1 MDNRPRLVVAGNG
14 MVGHRLCRKLVELG
28 ATGLYRVTVLGE
40 EPQPAYDRVHLTDL
54 FGERD
59 DGSLQLSPPEWYREH
74 EIDLRLNN
82 PVVRIERQARLV
94 RTRTGDTVEYD
105 QLVLATGS
113 SSFVPPIAGTDLA
126 GVFVYRTIEDLRAIR
141 AYAQRR
147 RRAAVIG
154 GGLLGLE
161 AARALRDSGLATT
174 VIEFAAGLMPS
185 QLTQAASTLLQR
197 EITARGIAV
206 VTATQIT
213 RIEANGSDRTLY
225 FAAGGSVV
233 ADLVVIA
240 AGIRP
245 RSELAELSGVDRS
258 PAGGIVVDNRL
269 RTSDPNIYAI
279 GECASH
285 ALRVYG
291 LVAPGYQM
299 ADVLATNL
307 AGGTASFGGADVT
320 ARLKLLD
327 VEVATAGL
335 PLDGSSITFQADG
348 TYRLLRV
355 EHRRLIGALGV
366 GRWPEFARIQD
377 AVAKRSRIWPWQAAR
392 FQRTGV
398 LQSDRAAVAEWSA
411 DTIICNCLSVTKGQ
425 LASAS
430 SDGCPSVP
438 LLAARTGAS
447 TLCGSCAPL
456 LAELIGLRDA
466 APLRIP
472 WALLGGSV
480 VALIAAI
487 LVVAAT
493 PVPFADTVQGQ
504 LRIDLLWRE
513 GAYRQV
519 TGFTLLGSSVL
530 AALISFR
537 KRCRRLAFGS
547 FPAWRTIHVTIGI
560 ATLAVLAVHTGF
572 RLGHN
577 LNFALMTSFLVV
589 NLVGSLAGG
598 ITALEQKINRRMGRA
613 LRSALVLAHVVA
625 IWPLPILIA
634 FHVLAVYYF

>member
-1 MDNRPRLVVAGNG
+1 
-14 MVGHRLCRKLVELG
+14 
-28 ATGLYRVTVLGE
+28 
-40 EPQPAYDRVHLTDL
+40 VH
-54 FGERD
+54 
-59 DGSLQLSPPEWYREH
+59 
-74 EIDLRLNN
+74 
-82 PVVRIERQARLV
+82 IERRARLV
-94 RTRTGDTVEYD
+94 RTRTGDTVEYG

-113 SSFVPPIAGTDLA
+113 SSFVPPIAGTNLA

-141 AYAQRR
+141 AYAQRG

-161 AARALRDSGLATT
+161 AARALRDIGLTTT
-174 VIEFAAGLMPS
+174 VIEFAGGLMPS
-185 QLTQAASTLLQR
+185 QLTQAGSKLLEQQ
-197 EITARGIAV
+197 ITAKGIAV

-213 RIEANGSDRTLY
+213 RIEANGSDRTLC

-245 RSELAELSGVDRS
+245 RSELAETSGLDRS
-258 PAGGIVVDNRL
+258 PAGGIVVDDRL
-269 RTSDPNIYAI
+269 RTSDPNIHAI

-285 ALRVYG
+285 ASRVYG
-291 LVAPGYQM
+291 LVAPGYRM

-307 AGGTASFGGADVT
+307 AGGSASFEGADVT

-335 PLDGSSITFQADG
+335 PLDGGSSVTFQEG
-348 TYRLLRV
+348 GEYRLLRV
-355 EHRRLIGALGV
+355 ENRRLIGALSV
-366 GRWPEFARIQD
+366 GSWPEFARIQD
-377 AVAKRSRIWPWQAAR
+377 AVAKRVRVWPWQAAR
-392 FQRTGV
+392 FQRTG
-398 LQSDRAAVAEWSA
+398 LLRSDPATVAEWTA
-411 DTIICNCLSVTKGQ
+411 DTIVCSCLSVTKGQ
-425 LASAS
+425 LAGAS
-430 SDGCPSVP
+430 SDGCTTVP

-456 LAELIGLRDA
+456 LAELIGMRNA
-466 APLRIP
+466 VPLRIP
-472 WALLGGSV
+472 WALLAASA

-487 LVVAAT
+487 LVVAAA
-493 PVPFADTVQGQ
+493 PVPFVNTVQGE

-513 GAYRQV
+513 GAYRQIS
-519 TGFTLLGSSVL
+519 GFTLLGSSVL

-537 KRCRRLAFGS
+537 KRWLRLSFGS
-547 FPAWRTIHVTIGI
+547 FAAWRTIHVTIGI

-572 RLGHN
+572 RPGHN
-577 LNFALMTSFLVV
+577 LNFALMTTFLAV

-598 ITALEQKINRRMGRA
+598 ITALEQKIDRRLGRV
-613 LRSALVLAHVVA
+613 LRSTLVLAHVVA